1 MSLAVGSIIV
11 TLMKYKVGDIVLV
24 KSGAG
29 VVIPRFHVKL
39 VERIV
44 RKPPKDPSYVIWRC
58 HLTRHREADILR
70 KEWQIPFKFPNDIE
84 TFVSEVNII
93 RKQRNEKNRK
103 RKNKRRAK

>member
-24 KSGAG
+24 RSGAG
-29 VVIPRFHVKL
+29 ETIPRFHVKL

-44 RKPPKDPSYVIWRC
+44 RKPPKDPSYIIWRA
-58 HLTRHREADILR
+58 HLTRQREADILR

-84 TFVSEVNII
+84 TLILEMNII
-93 RKQRNEKNRK
+93 RKERNIKK
-103 RKNKRRAK
+103 RNSRRRTK

>member
-1 MSLAVGSIIV
+1 MSLAVGSTIV
-11 TLMKYKVGDIVLV
+11 ALMKYKVGDVVLV
-24 KSGAG
+24 RSSAG
-29 VVIPRFHVKL
+29 EAIPRFHVKL

-44 RKPPKDPSYVIWRC
+44 RNPPKDPSYVIWHA
-58 HLTRHREADILR
+58 HLTRQREATILR